1 MRGLK
6 PSRDE
11 KDQDSVSSG
20 QAERSRQEEHL
31 EETLVFSLGE
41 GQWNKKTRV
50 CQSQELWFLNKSFPF
65 SYRSTFPT
73 TKTFNFLEATLK
85 LVLNFNPKAQMKP

>member
-1 MRGLK
+1 MQAKQRKERYKIYKRSAMRGLK

-11 KDQDSVSSG
+11 KDLDSVSSA
-20 QAERSRQEEHL
+20 QAERSGQDEHL

-65 SYRSTFPT
+65 SY
-73 TKTFNFLEATLK
+73 
-85 LVLNFNPKAQMKP
+85 

>member
-1 MRGLK
+1 MQAEQRKERYKIYKRSAMRGLK

-11 KDQDSVSSG
+11 KDLDSVSSA
-20 QAERSRQEEHL
+20 QAERSGQDEHL

-65 SYRSTFPT
+65 SY
-73 TKTFNFLEATLK
+73 
-85 LVLNFNPKAQMKP
+85 

>member
-1 MRGLK
+1 MQAKQRKERYKIYKRSAMRGLK

-11 KDQDSVSSG
+11 KDLDSVSSA
-20 QAERSRQEEHL
+20 QAERSGQDEHL

-50 CQSQELWFLNKSFPF
+50 CQSQELWFLNKSFPL
-65 SYRSTFPT
+65 SY
-73 TKTFNFLEATLK
+73 
-85 LVLNFNPKAQMKP
+85 